1 MIMKLSI
8 STLITIITLA
18 IGVGGAY
25 YTITNKIDHLEAKV
39 KVLQKK
45 INKKL
50 KARALN

>member
-1 MIMKLSI
+1 MKLSL

-25 YTITNKIDHLEAKV
+25 YSITNKINNLEAKV

-45 INKKL
+45 TNKLHKTRTL
-50 KARALN
+50 R